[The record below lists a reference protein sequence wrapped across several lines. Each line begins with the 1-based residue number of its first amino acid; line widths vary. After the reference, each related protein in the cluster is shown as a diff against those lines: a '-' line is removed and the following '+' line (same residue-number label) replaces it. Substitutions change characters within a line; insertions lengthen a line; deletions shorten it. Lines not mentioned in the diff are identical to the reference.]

1 MKPTGSTC
9 HLRLG
14 RGESEGHESH
24 RRALGQASECHAGG
38 LGDRRFSNL
47 SADGDTPLRSR
58 QRRCD
63 GRMLPGQGSTRVG
76 TTSGGRLRQREDWRR
91 GMMTWFVR
99 AIALVALAL
108 PGIVLAVT
116 PQQVSA
122 LAQGET
128 TQRVQAIAALAAVD
142 DPTAHAVLRALRNGE
157 LWSDGERFYRVRG
170 GTAVDALSGAVLA
183 LPATAR
189 QVVLNNRLRRSLDAA
204 LAAQGLASADPAVRA
219 RAIDTLGGP
228 IAPELLPA
236 VERALAQEH
245 DPQLRGKL
253 ESLRASALLRVADS
267 ERRREAAEVL
277 AGSDQPAVRAL
288 LAERLAVGAEQDPQ
302 VRAALETALRRI
314 DGRLAWGERAGVL
327 FSGLSLGSV
336 LLLAALGLAVTYGLL
351 GVINMAHGELMMI
364 GAYATW
370 WVQNLFATHWPGAF
384 GIYLLVALPV
394 SFLAAAAVG
403 ALMERGVIRW
413 LYGRPLETLLATWGV
428 SLILM
433 QLVRSLFG
441 AQNVQVRNPEWLE
454 GGLHLLSNLVLP
466 WNRIALIG
474 FAALVLGG
482 TALLLARTRP
492 GLWIRAVTQNRAM
505 AACNGIDTGK
515 VDMLAFAFGSG
526 IAGLAGCGLS
536 QIGNVGPELGQGYI
550 VDAFMVVV
558 TGGVGQLAGTAYA
571 GFGLGV
577 ANKLLEGWIG
587 AVLAKIVVLA
597 LIVVFIQRR
606 PQGLFALKGRSVE

>member
-1 MKPTGSTC
+1 MAITAW
-9 HLRLG
+9 LG
-14 RGESEGHESH
+14 RMVVL
-24 RRALGQASECHAGG
+24 A
-38 LGDRRFSNL
+38 
-47 SADGDTPLRSR
+47 
-58 QRRCD
+58 
-63 GRMLPGQGSTRVG
+63 
-76 TTSGGRLRQREDWRR
+76 
-91 GMMTWFVR
+91 
-99 AIALVALAL
+99 ALAL
-108 PGIVLAVT
+108 PGVALAVT
-116 PQQVSA
+116 PQQAAA
-122 LAQGET
+122 LAQGGT
-128 TQRVQAIAALAAVD
+128 AQRVEAIAALAAAD
-142 DPTAHAVLRALRNGE
+142 DPAAHELLRALRGGE
-157 LWSDGERFYRVRG
+157 LWMDDGRIYRVRG
-170 GTAVDALSGAVLA
+170 GAAADALTGAA
-183 LPATAR
+183 LPLPAAAR
-189 QVVLNNRLRRSLDAA
+189 QVALNNRLRRSLDAA
-204 LAAQGLASADPAVRA
+204 LASLGLAAADPVARS
-219 RAIDTLGGP
+219 RAIAGLGSR

-236 VERALAQEH
+236 VERALARES
-245 DPQLRGKL
+245 DPQLRRRL
-253 ESLRASALLRVADS
+253 ELLQASALLQVPEPS
-267 ERRREAAEVL
+267 RRREAAEVL

-288 LAERLAVGAEQDPQ
+288 LAERLAAGAEQDAQ
-302 VRAALETALRRI
+302 VRAALENALRRI

-370 WVQNLFATHWPGAF
+370 WVQDLFLAHWPGAF
-384 GIYLLVALPV
+384 GSYLLVALPV

-413 LYGRPLETLLATWGV
+413 LYGRPLETLLATWGI

-441 AQNVQVRNPEWLE
+441 AQNVQVRNPDWLG
-454 GGLHLLSNLVLP
+454 GGLQLMSNLVLP
-466 WNRIALIG
+466 WNRIALVG

-597 LIVVFIQRR
+597 LIVAFIQRR
-606 PQGLFALKGRSVE
+606 PQGLFALKGRSAE